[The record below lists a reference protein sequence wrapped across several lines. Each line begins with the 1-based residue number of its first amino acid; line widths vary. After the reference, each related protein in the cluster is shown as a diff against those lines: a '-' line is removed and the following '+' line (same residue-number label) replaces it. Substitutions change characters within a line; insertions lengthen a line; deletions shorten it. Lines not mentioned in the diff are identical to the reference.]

1 MRRTDG
7 AEKVSG
13 ALVFTEDMPL
23 AGLAHAKLVL
33 SYAASAMVRAIEA
46 DAAAALPGVL
56 AVLTGAE
63 LGLEKDGPDAP
74 LALQRVSFVGQPVV
88 AVVAETPAAA
98 ADGAALVEVEYEPLA
113 AAVEPEQA
121 IAEDAPVVLPE
132 TSDEAGEASL
142 HGAASAETESAPRPA
157 GNISSQFELRRGDL
171 EQGLA
176 ASAVRVE
183 HEFSLARVHHGFLE
197 PHVVTA
203 AVQRDG
209 SVTVWTPTQGMGA
222 VRDSVARS
230 LQVGGD
236 RVRVVPMPVGGGFGG
251 KIELLEP
258 LVAHLARLVGR
269 PVRLQLTRNEEFL
282 LGRPA
287 PASRITLELGATA
300 AGSLSAL
307 RGDVSYDNGA
317 TGGWHAGISSELMIS
332 TYRVPNFLV
341 SGREVATNKLPATS
355 YRAPGGPQAYFALES
370 CIDELGRA
378 LGLDAIDFRLGNA
391 SREGDP
397 RGDGSPW
404 PRIGLTAC
412 LEAARQHPVYT
423 DARRPGEGLGV
434 AVGSWP
440 GAYGPAAAAC
450 RVEPD
455 GTLSMHLGSI
465 DISGSDTGFIML
477 AAETFGT
484 SPSQVRIL
492 RTDSATS
499 PESPMAAGT
508 ATTYSVGPA
517 VARAVLEVRRQV
529 LDLAGSHLEA
539 AVDDLELSDG
549 EVRVKG
555 APFRAVSVRELVGI
569 AQQAGGPGPIHA
581 VGRASVRGPA
591 PMFCVHLARVRV
603 DADTGAVQ
611 VTRYA
616 AIHDV
621 GHALNRDGVVGQ
633 IHGGVLQGLGRALGE
648 EIVYDASGQLRTGS
662 FADYSMPTVD
672 MAPSIEVELLEVP
685 SEHGQAGARG
695 IGEPP
700 VVPVV
705 AALANAI
712 RDATGVRLTSAPFSP
727 EALAGYAVP
736 LETGRRRS
744 AELRSMKS

>member
-13 ALVFTEDMPL
+13 ALIFTEDMPL

-33 SYAASAMVRAIEA
+33 SYSASARVRGIQSEA
-46 DAAAALPGVL
+46 AVALPGVL
-56 AVLTGAE
+56 AVLTGAQ
-63 LGLEKDGPDAP
+63 LGLEVDGPDAP
-74 LALQRVSFVGQPVV
+74 LARDRVSYVGQPVV
-88 AVVAETPAAA
+88 AVVGETAAAA
-98 ADGAALVEVEYEPLA
+98 ADAAALVDVDYEPLP

-121 IAEDAPVVLPE
+121 LREDAPLVMPE
-132 TSDEAGEASL
+132 THDEAGEASL
-142 HGAASAETESAPRPA
+142 HGAASAETAAAPRPA
-157 GNISSQFELRRGDL
+157 GNVSSQVEFRRGDV

-176 ASAVRVE
+176 TAAVRVE
-183 HEFSLARVHHGFLE
+183 GDFSLARVHHGFLE

-203 AVQRDG
+203 AVHRDG
-209 SVTVWTPTQGMGA
+209 SVTIWTPTQGMGA

-230 LQVGGD
+230 LGVGGD

-251 KIELLEP
+251 KIEQLEP

-287 PASRITLELGATA
+287 PAARIALELGATA
-300 AGSLSAL
+300 DGALSGL
-307 RGDVSYDNGA
+307 RGEVLYDNGA
-317 TGGWHAGISSELMIS
+317 TGGWHAGITSELMIS
-332 TYRVPNFLV
+332 TYRLPNFQV
-341 SGREVATNKLPATS
+341 GGREVATNKLPVTS
-355 YRAPGGPQAYFALES
+355 YRAPGAPQAYFALES
-370 CIDELGRA
+370 CVDELARE
-378 LGLDAIDFRLGNA
+378 LGVDAIDFRLRNA

-404 PRIGLTAC
+404 PRIGMVSC
-412 LEAARQHPVYT
+412 LEAARRHPAYV
-423 DARRPGEGLGV
+423 DARRAGEGVGV

-455 GTLSMHLGSI
+455 GTLALHLGSI
-465 DISGSDTGFIML
+465 DISGSDTAFALL

-484 SPSQVRIL
+484 SPERIRIL
-492 RTDSATS
+492 RTDSTTS
-499 PESPMAAGT
+499 PESPMAAGS

-539 AVDDLELSDG
+539 AVDDLELADG

-555 APFRAVSVRELVGI
+555 APFRSVSVREVAGM
-569 AQQAGGPGPIHA
+569 AQRAGGPGPIHA
-581 VGRASVRGPA
+581 VGRASVGGPA
-591 PMFCVHLARVRV
+591 PMFCVHIARVQV
-603 DADTGAVQ
+603 DAETGSVE
-611 VTRYA
+611 VPRYV

-648 EIVYDASGQLRTGS
+648 EIVYDASGQLRTAS

-672 MAPSIEVELLEVP
+672 MAPPIEIELLEVP
-685 SEHGQAGARG
+685 SEHGPGGARG

-705 AALANAI
+705 AALGNAI
-712 RDATGVRLTSAPFSP
+712 RDATGIRLRSAPFSP
-727 EALAGYAVP
+727 ETLAGYSVP
-736 LETGRRRS
+736 VETGRRRS

>member
-13 ALVFTEDMPL
+13 ALIFTEDMPL
-23 AGLAHAKLVL
+23 AGMAHAKLVL
-33 SYAASAMVRAIEA
+33 SYSASARVRGIQIEA
-46 DAAAALPGVL
+46 ALALPGVL
-56 AVLTGAE
+56 AVLTGAQ
-63 LGLEKDGPDAP
+63 LGLEMDGPDAP
-74 LALQRVSFVGQPVV
+74 LARDRVSYVGQPVV
-88 AVVAETPAAA
+88 AVVGETAAAA
-98 ADGAALVEVEYEPLA
+98 ADGAALVDVDYEPLP

-121 IAEDAPVVLPE
+121 IREDAPRVIPE
-132 TSDEAGEASL
+132 THDEAGEASL
-142 HGAASAETESAPRPA
+142 HGAASAETETAPRA
-157 GNISSQFELRRGDL
+157 VGNVSSQVEFQRGDVG
-171 EQGLA
+171 QGLA
-176 ASAVRVE
+176 RSAVRVE
-183 HEFSLARVHHGFLE
+183 HAFSLARVHHGFLE

-203 AVQRDG
+203 AVHRDG
-209 SVTVWTPTQGMGA
+209 SVTVWSPTQGMSA

-230 LQVGGD
+230 LELGGD

-251 KIELLEP
+251 KIEQLEP

-287 PASRITLELGATA
+287 PAARIALELGATA
-300 AGSLSAL
+300 DGALSAL
-307 RGDVSYDNGA
+307 RGEVRYDNGA
-317 TGGWHAGISSELMIS
+317 TGGWHAGITCELMIS
-332 TYRVPNFLV
+332 TYRLPSFQV
-341 SGREVATNKLPATS
+341 SGSEVATNKLPVTS
-355 YRAPGGPQAYFALES
+355 YRAPGAPQAYFALES
-370 CIDELGRA
+370 CVDELARE
-378 LGLDAIDFRLGNA
+378 LGVDAIDFRLGNA

-404 PRIGLTAC
+404 PRIGLVSC
-412 LEAARQHPVYT
+412 LEAARRHPAYV
-423 DARRPGEGLGV
+423 DARRAGEGVGV

-450 RVEPD
+450 RVEAD
-455 GTLSMHLGSI
+455 GTLALHLGSI
-465 DISGSDTGFIML
+465 DISGSDTGFAML

-484 SPSQVRIL
+484 SPERVRIL

-499 PESPMAAGT
+499 PESPIAAGS

-539 AVDDLELSDG
+539 AVDDLELAAG

-555 APFRAVSVRELVGI
+555 APFRSVSVREVAGM
-569 AQQAGGPGPIHA
+569 AQRAGGPGPIHA
-581 VGRASVRGPA
+581 VGRASVGGPA
-591 PMFCVHLARVRV
+591 PMFCVHVARVRV
-603 DADTGAVQ
+603 DADTGSVA
-611 VTRYA
+611 VTRYV

-672 MAPSIEVELLEVP
+672 MAPPIEVELLEVP
-685 SEHGQAGARG
+685 SEHGPGGARG

-705 AALANAI
+705 AALGNAI
-712 RDATGVRLTSAPFSP
+712 RDATGIRLTSAPFSP
-727 EALAGYAVP
+727 ETLAGYSVP

>member
-23 AGLAHAKLVL
+23 VGLAHAKLVL
-33 SYAASAMVRAIEA
+33 SYTASARIRGIESG
-46 DAAAALPGVL
+46 AAAALPGVL
-56 AVLTGAE
+56 AVLTGAQ
-63 LGLEKDGPDAP
+63 LGLRNDGPDAP
-74 LALQRVSFVGQPVV
+74 LALERVSYAGQPVV
-88 AVVAETPAAA
+88 AVIGETSAAA
-98 ADGAALVEVEYEPLA
+98 ADGAALVEVEYEPLP
-113 AAVEPEQA
+113 AAVEPEEA
-121 IAEDAPVVLPE
+121 LREDAPLVLPE
-132 TSDEAGEASL
+132 THGESEEASV
-142 HGAASAETESAPRPA
+142 HGAASAETENAPQPV
-157 GNISSQFELRRGDL
+157 GNVSSQVELRRGDL

-183 HEFSLARVHHGFLE
+183 HAFSLARVHHGFLE

-209 SVTVWTPTQGMGA
+209 SVSVWAPTQAMAA

-230 LQVGGD
+230 LEVGGD
-236 RVRVVPMPVGGGFGG
+236 RVRVIPMPVGGGFGG
-251 KIELLEP
+251 KIDQLEP
-258 LVAHLARLVGR
+258 LVAHLARQVGR

-287 PASRITLELGATA
+287 PASQITLELGAGPD
-300 AGSLSAL
+300 GSLSAL
-307 RGDVSYDNGA
+307 RGEVRYDNGA
-317 TGGWHAGISSELMIS
+317 AGGWHAGITSELMIS
-332 TYRVPNFLV
+332 TYRVPNFRV
-341 SGREVATNKLPATS
+341 RGQEVATNKLPVTA
-355 YRAPGGPQAYFALES
+355 YRAPGAPQAYFALES
-370 CIDELGRA
+370 CVDDLARQ
-378 LGLDAIDFRLGNA
+378 LGLDPIEFRLGNA

-404 PRIGLTAC
+404 PRIGFVSC
-412 LEAARQHPVYT
+412 LEAARRHPAYIDT
-423 DARRPGEGLGV
+423 RRPGEGLGV

-455 GTLSMHLGSI
+455 GTLALHLGSI
-465 DISGSDTGFIML
+465 DISGSDTAFAML

-484 SPSQVRIL
+484 SPARVRVL

-499 PESPMAAGT
+499 PESPMAAGS

-555 APFRAVSVRELVGI
+555 APFRSVSVSEVVGM
-569 AQQAGGPGPIHA
+569 AERAGGPGPIHA
-581 VGRASVRGPA
+581 VGRASVGGPA
-591 PMFCVHLARVRV
+591 PMFCVHVARVRV
-603 DADTGAVQ
+603 DVGTGAVA

-662 FADYSMPTVD
+662 FADYSMPTVE
-672 MAPSIEVELLEVP
+672 MAPPIETELLEVP
-685 SEHGQAGARG
+685 SEHGPGGARG

-705 AALANAI
+705 AALGNAI
-712 RDATGVRLTSAPFSP
+712 RDATGIRLTSAPFNP
-727 EALAGYAVP
+727 ETLAGYTPP
-736 LETGRRRS
+736 LETGRSRS

>member
-1 MRRTDG
+1 
-7 AEKVSG
+7 
-13 ALVFTEDMPL
+13 
-23 AGLAHAKLVL
+23 
-33 SYAASAMVRAIEA
+33 
-46 DAAAALPGVL
+46 
-56 AVLTGAE
+56 
-63 LGLEKDGPDAP
+63 
-74 LALQRVSFVGQPVV
+74 
-88 AVVAETPAAA
+88 
-98 ADGAALVEVEYEPLA
+98 
-113 AAVEPEQA
+113 
-121 IAEDAPVVLPE
+121 
-132 TSDEAGEASL
+132 
-142 HGAASAETESAPRPA
+142 
-157 GNISSQFELRRGDL
+157 
-171 EQGLA
+171 
-176 ASAVRVE
+176 
-183 HEFSLARVHHGFLE
+183 
-197 PHVVTA
+197 
-203 AVQRDG
+203 
-209 SVTVWTPTQGMGA
+209 
-222 VRDSVARS
+222 
-230 LQVGGD
+230 
-236 RVRVVPMPVGGGFGG
+236 
-251 KIELLEP
+251 
-258 LVAHLARLVGR
+258 
-269 PVRLQLTRNEEFL
+269 
-282 LGRPA
+282 
-287 PASRITLELGATA
+287 
-300 AGSLSAL
+300 
-307 RGDVSYDNGA
+307 
-317 TGGWHAGISSELMIS
+317 
-332 TYRVPNFLV
+332 
-341 SGREVATNKLPATS
+341 
-355 YRAPGGPQAYFALES
+355 
-370 CIDELGRA
+370 
-378 LGLDAIDFRLGNA
+378 
-391 SREGDP
+391 
-397 RGDGSPW
+397 
-404 PRIGLTAC
+404 
-412 LEAARQHPVYT
+412 
-423 DARRPGEGLGV
+423 
-434 AVGSWP
+434 
-440 GAYGPAAAAC
+440 
-450 RVEPD
+450 
-455 GTLSMHLGSI
+455 MHLGSI

-727 EALAGYAVP
+727 EALSGYAVP